1 MNGKDPSTVRFAA
14 ESGGFQFYLARPA
27 DEPGVCLIQFADE
40 TTDQWGS
47 ICKTDGGPVLTAN
60 LLGYGS
66 EAAVVADGA
75 EVEDFLVQGYTSIHE
90 NVIVRR

>member
-1 MNGKDPSTVRFAA
+1 MRFAA

-40 TTDQWGS
+40 NPDQWGS

-75 EVEDFLVQGYTSIHE
+75 DVEDLVGHGYMEIHE
-90 NVIVRR
+90 NVLVRR